1 MKRLIRKVVD
11 FFFGEYL
18 EEIRRIRLNLDI
30 LVRRSESGNL
40 ESVGPLSPIKGIKI
54 FPSL

>member
-1 MKRLIRKVVD
+1 MKRFIRRVVD

-18 EEIRRIRLNLDI
+18 GELRLIRQQLEI
-30 LVRRSESGNL
+30 LVRRTESGNL
-40 ESVGPLSPIKGIKI
+40 GSVGPLEPIKGIKI